1 MDQVKSGQQQKAD
14 NDLVLSFLAVR
25 RAIGAMGFFLPLALL
40 TYGLLWSG
48 EILPSISA
56 YYYSPMREVLVGSL
70 CAQAVFLW
78 SYEGYRPPV
87 PELITDKRVARIAAL
102 GALGVALSPT
112 LPEVAASIPTTR
124 DVAAAITT
132 DRAAACKDIPITL
145 AQCLLGD
152 AKASWV
158 HNVSAFLFFGA
169 LAVFCLVLFVKG
181 TTETTE
187 KRARHR
193 IYRTCGWTIVASLI
207 VMGALILTGLDHRLA
222 ALHPIF
228 WLEVLASFAFATSWA
243 VKGEAM
249 QPLVAMAVRAGST

>member
-14 NDLVLSFLAVR
+14 NDLVLSFLSVR
-25 RAIGAMGFFLPLALL
+25 RAIGALGFFLPLALL
-40 TYGLLWSG
+40 AYGLLWSA

-78 SYEGYRPPV
+78 SYEGYRPPI
-87 PELITDKRVARIAAL
+87 PEIITDRRVARIAAL

-112 LPEVAASIPTTR
+112 LPVAGP
-124 DVAAAITT
+124 VITT
-132 DRAAACKDIPITL
+132 DRAAACRDIPITL
-145 AQCLLGD
+145 IQCLLGD
-152 AKASWV
+152 VRAAWI
-158 HNVSAFLFFGA
+158 HDLSAFLFFGA

-181 TTETTE
+181 STESAE

-193 IYRTCGWTIVASLI
+193 IYRICGWTIVASLI
-207 VMGALILTGLDHRLA
+207 AMGALIATGLDRVLMRWE
-222 ALHPIF
+222 PIF
-228 WLEVLASFAFATSWA
+228 WLEVLASFAFATSWT

-249 QPLVAMAVRAGST
+249 QPLVAMAIRAGST

>member
-1 MDQVKSGQQQKAD
+1 MDEVKSGQQQKAD
-14 NDLVLSFLAVR
+14 NDLVLSFLSVR

-40 TYGLLWSG
+40 AYGLLWSG
-48 EILPSISA
+48 DILPSISD

-70 CAQAVFLW
+70 CAEAVFLW

-87 PELITDKRVARIAAL
+87 PEFLTDKRVARIAAL

-112 LPEVAASIPTTR
+112 LPRAT
-124 DVAAAITT
+124 AIIAT
-132 DRAAACKDIPITL
+132 DHAAACKTIPITL
-145 AQCLLGD
+145 IQCLLGEGR
-152 AKASWV
+152 ASWI
-158 HNVSAFLFFGA
+158 HNIAAFLFFGA
-169 LAVFCLVLFVKG
+169 LAVFCLILFVKG
-181 TTETTE
+181 TTETAE

-207 VMGALILTGLDHRLA
+207 VMGALIVTGWDDRLQDWQ
-222 ALHPIF
+222 PIF